1 MININKPKFD
11 VRDFNGGT
19 LANGIK
25 YVFVNDKSLQKS
37 YVSVCVHAGSFQ
49 NPKKYDGLAHFLEHM
64 LFMGS
69 KKYPNENHYSER
81 LNELGG
87 YSNAYTDTMETVY
100 YFNVFDDGLE
110 EIIDIFSRFF
120 IDPLFNAD
128 SVNREIN
135 AVDSEHN
142 KNINSDSWRNH
153 QFTLN
158 LANADSP
165 INTFIC
171 GNSQTLNKKD
181 IREKVINF
189 YNEFYTSNNISICVM
204 SSKNTDEL
212 FNILDKT
219 FGQIKANDK
228 LNNKLII
235 SKPSYNNNA
244 GKSFHLKSI
253 SNKYNV
259 SYLYEI
265 PTQEKHLLSKDFTV
279 FDSILTEKSESS
291 LYFHLKNLGYLTNI
305 STETKFE
312 GLFIITLRL
321 TKEGYS
327 NMQYCEHALF
337 DKISQILQMDINAIA
352 KYYKQIFDISFD
364 CLNKFD
370 VESLCNMLAVNHFYY
385 NTVNVFN
392 GSFKIFEIKST
403 SEYVNLFRLYFTN
416 NKLIKIIHS
425 KEFDG
430 GSYHKYQID
439 QYYKFEFTELK
450 LLFGNEMKLYD
461 NSIDYDTSNDF
472 LNVEPSIVSNID
484 SFNVPTLIA
493 EKQWYGGCSE
503 FGEPIVIMWMQL
515 NNLKY
520 YSSPKNYIL
529 TQISCSVLNFLIN
542 VILYKPLQLCNNINF
557 EPAVSL
563 SSININISALNDFS
577 KMQILLEQLSNFIF
591 NIDKHFKKIDERYTN
606 NLIVS
611 FKESY
616 QNIKYLNPYEFA
628 NYMIKSNV
636 IKTEYNYNELLE
648 QINTIIYADI
658 ESYIKDLLEGSSL
671 TTLTYGNIQVKN
683 VSNLY
688 SQFSKLFFNSPHPFS
703 AVKQINNSLIT
714 HPNPNEKSHYISYYY
729 NVGQFTPKDYSLML
743 LMTKILG
750 EKFFD
755 TLRTKNQLG
764 YVVQFSLAIFR
775 DSYYIC
781 EKIQSSKPID
791 FVKNKIDEF
800 NSQIDKIIKESK
812 FEKFVETINKELD
825 EPDYSLEDK
834 ISRYRPEISTRK
846 YLFNR
851 NQLIKEQ
858 INKLSKQDV
867 LDFSQKIINESNKKV
882 FVVSGNSQ

>member
-49 NPKKYDGLAHFLEHM
+49 NPKEYDGLAHFLEHM

-69 KKYPNENHYSER
+69 KKYPNENHYSQR

-120 IDPLFNAD
+120 IDPEFNAD
-128 SVNREIN
+128 SVSREIN

-142 KNINSDSWRNH
+142 KNINSDSWRNN

-158 LANADSP
+158 LANTDSP

-181 IREKVINF
+181 IREKVIKF
-189 YNEFYTSNNISICVM
+189 YNKFYTSNNISVCVM
-204 SSKNTDEL
+204 SSKNTNDL
-212 FNILDKT
+212 LNILEKT
-219 FGQIKANDK
+219 FGQIKAHDMT
-228 LNNKLII
+228 NNKLVIP
-235 SKPSYNNNA
+235 KPSYNNNY

-253 SNKYNV
+253 SNKYDV

-265 PTQEKHLLSKDFTV
+265 PTQEKYLLSKDFTI

-291 LYFHLKNLGYLTNI
+291 VYFHLKNLGYLINI

-312 GLFIITLRL
+312 GLFVITLKL

-327 NMQYCEHALF
+327 NMQYCEHMLF
-337 DKISQILQMDINAIA
+337 DKINQILHMDINKIS
-352 KYYKQIFDISFD
+352 KYYKQVFDISFD

-385 NTVNVFN
+385 KTANVFD
-392 GSFKIFEIKST
+392 GSFKIFNTKTT
-403 SEYVNLFRLYFTN
+403 SEYVDLFSKYLTN
-416 NKLIKIIHS
+416 KKLIKVIHG
-425 KEFDG
+425 KEYNYDL
-430 GSYHKYQID
+430 HHEYQID
-439 QYYKFEFTELK
+439 KYYKYQYTELK
-450 LLFGNEMKLYD
+450 LIFNNVVNMYNGLVN
-461 NSIDYDTSNDF
+461 YDTSNDF
-472 LNVEPSIVSNID
+472 LNVEPSIINNID
-484 SFNVPTLIA
+484 NFQIPTLIA

-503 FGEPIVIMWMQL
+503 FGEPIVSMWLQL
-515 NNLKY
+515 NNSKY
-520 YSSPKNYIL
+520 YSSAKNYIL
-529 TQISCSVLNFLIN
+529 TQISCSVINFLIN
-542 VILYKPLQLCNNINF
+542 VILYKPLQLCYNIYF
-557 EPAVSL
+557 EPSPSL
-563 SSININISALNDFS
+563 SSINIHISALNDFS
-577 KMQILLEQLSNFIF
+577 KMQILLSQLSDFIF

-611 FKESY
+611 FNESY
-616 QNIKYLNPYEFA
+616 QNVKYLNPNEFA
-628 NYMIKSNV
+628 SYMVKSTV
-636 IKTEYNYNELLE
+636 IKTEYNYTELID
-648 QINTIIYADI
+648 QIYNITYADI
-658 ESYIKDLLEGSSL
+658 ETYLKELLEGSSL

-703 AVKQINNSLIT
+703 PVKQIDNSIIT
-714 HPNPNEKSHYISYYY
+714 HPNPNEKSHYVAYYY
-729 NVGQFTPKDYSLML
+729 NVGQFIPRDYALML
-743 LMTKILG
+743 LVSKILG

-764 YVVQFSLAIFR
+764 YIVQFTLSIFR
-775 DSYYIC
+775 DSYYIT

-800 NSQIDKIIKESK
+800 NGQIDKFIKESN
-812 FEKFVETINKELD
+812 FNQFVETINKELD

-858 INKLSKQDV
+858 INKLTKQDV
-867 LDFSQKIINESNKKV
+867 LDFCQKIINESNKKQ
-882 FVVSGNSQ
+882 FIVSGNAL